1 MLSLR
6 SLYIIKLILFH
17 AFIAS
22 LLTCPLVPYSLK
34 AGLNFQVI
42 QADTPDSD
50 SMIPLKPGG
59 LQEEE
64 RYTDSGNYSEP
75 VYETIPPYS
84 IPANFPDVKV
94 SVL

>member
-1 MLSLR
+1 M
-6 SLYIIKLILFH
+6 K
-17 AFIAS
+17 
-22 LLTCPLVPYSLK
+22 VK
-34 AGLNFQVI
+34 APPVRPGLG
-42 QADTPDSD
+42 PGGRK
-50 SMIPLKPGG
+50 LKPGG

-64 RYTDSGNYSEP
+64 KYTDSGNYSEP

>member
-1 MLSLR
+1 MLSLCA
-6 SLYIIKLILFH
+6 LFT
-17 AFIAS
+17 FS
-22 LLTCPLVPYSLK
+22 TCSRCLSHLK
-34 AGLNFQVI
+34 VI
-42 QADTPDSD
+42 QADTPDSE

-64 RYTDSGNYSEP
+64 KYTDSGNYSEP